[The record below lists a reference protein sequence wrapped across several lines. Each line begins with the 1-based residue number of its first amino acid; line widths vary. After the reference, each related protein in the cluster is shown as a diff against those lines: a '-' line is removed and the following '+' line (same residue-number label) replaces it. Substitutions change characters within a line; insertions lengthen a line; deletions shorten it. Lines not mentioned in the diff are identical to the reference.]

1 MMLDLQE
8 LDDALYRGIF
18 NQKMETRYKR
28 RNVTNNFTNNARECE
43 QIREYGFEF
52 PTESFFGF
60 AVRH

>member
-28 RNVTNNFTNNARECE
+28 RNVTNNFTNNARERE

-52 PTESFFGF
+52 LTEAFFGF
-60 AVRH
+60 TV